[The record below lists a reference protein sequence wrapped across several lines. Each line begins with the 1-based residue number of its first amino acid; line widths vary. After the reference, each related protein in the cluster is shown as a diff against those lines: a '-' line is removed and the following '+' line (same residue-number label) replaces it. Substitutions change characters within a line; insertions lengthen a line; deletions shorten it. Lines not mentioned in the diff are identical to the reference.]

1 MTVKTI
7 TAIGRSK
14 IKIEPEEGP
23 SFVLSRKDAFLL
35 GIQEGALL
43 DADICEQ
50 ISQILRRECLRKCGM
65 LLQTRE
71 YSENAL
77 REKLEHAFFPQE
89 IAEGVLSELRKAGY
103 LNEDRMAED
112 YIRIHLK
119 DRSRK
124 RIENDLMNKGLSEH
138 TIRLAFG
145 RAEEEADLGEL
156 EKAQILKILEK
167 KRFDPALAGWE
178 ETMKIKAFLYR
189 KGYSQEAVRDVL
201 GR

>member
-124 RIENDLMNKGLSEH
+124 RIENDLMNK
-138 TIRLAFG
+138 
-145 RAEEEADLGEL
+145 LGEL